1 VQVGAAEDVERLLEG
16 DDRLPTGGGHHE
28 AGPDAPD
35 REARVAEERERLESA
50 RRDAA
55 PAGFLVVVPRLE
67 QDHLE
72 AGLGEAPGALGP
84 AGPPADDRHAPHG
97 AIIAKVLTGRR
108 PPHVKWKV
116 MRQALGKV
124 LELAGMLTLGMAL
137 FVYGLG
143 EQDMSAELG
152 WLLVGSVVFLV
163 GFLMERRPSRDG

>member
-1 VQVGAAEDVERLLEG
+1 
-16 DDRLPTGGGHHE
+16 
-28 AGPDAPD
+28 
-35 REARVAEERERLESA
+35 
-50 RRDAA
+50 
-55 PAGFLVVVPRLE
+55 
-67 QDHLE
+67 
-72 AGLGEAPGALGP
+72 
-84 AGPPADDRHAPHG
+84 
-97 AIIAKVLTGRR
+97 
-108 PPHVKWKV
+108 